1 MTTTKSKKK
10 IVTETPE
17 KTSAPASKGKYFY
30 AHGKRKCAV
39 AKVRLHKGSGEI
51 TINGKPAQE
60 YLTIKQFMGVIKAPL
75 TITGNN
81 QKFDISV
88 KVQGGGISSQAQ
100 AIRHGITK
108 ALVVADPF
116 NRPSLKK
123 VGFLTRDSRVKE
135 RKKYGL
141 KRARKAPQFSKR

>member
-1 MTTTKSKKK
+1 MPTKSKKK
-10 IVTETPE
+10 NTTETSE
-17 KTSAPASKGKYFY
+17 KTSAPAGKGKYFY

-60 YLTIKQFMGVIKAPL
+60 YLVIKQLMGIIKAPL
-75 TITGNN
+75 TITGSN

-88 KVQGGGISSQAQ
+88 KVQGGGISAQAQ

-108 ALVVADPF
+108 ALVVADPL
-116 NRPSLKK
+116 NRPGLKK
-123 VGFLTRDSRVKE
+123 IGFLTRDSRVKE
-135 RKKYGL
+135 RKKFGL

>member
-1 MTTTKSKKK
+1 MPTKSKKK
-10 IVTETPE
+10 IVTEAIPHSST
-17 KTSAPASKGKYFY
+17 ANKGKYFY

-60 YLTIKQFMGVIKAPL
+60 YLVIKQLMGIIKAPL
-75 TITGNN
+75 TITGSN

-88 KVQGGGISSQAQ
+88 KVQGGGISAQAQ

-108 ALVVADPF
+108 ALVVADPL